1 MEEYHVSFIGIWAI
15 LVLIVIE
22 AIIAM
27 GASRTQKKLIPGVIN
42 PELGPESFVF
52 RSDRAFKNSLENIV
66 PFLGAALMSILLSL
80 DPTRLARL
88 IIVYVISRYI
98 FTGVYYSVAT
108 RKNPSLRSLF
118 YMIGFI
124 VTIIMLVDIGRNL
137 LSLIGGKYDI

>member
-1 MEEYHVSFIGIWAI
+1 MRGIKKRH
-15 LVLIVIE
+15 LKRQ
-22 AIIAM
+22 
-27 GASRTQKKLIPGVIN
+27 SRTQKKLIPGVIN

-80 DPTRLARL
+80 DPSRLARL

-124 VTIIMLVDIGRNL
+124 VTIIMLVDIGRHL
-137 LSLIGGKYDI
+137 LS

>member
-1 MEEYHVSFIGIWAI
+1 MLWGHQE
-15 LVLIVIE
+15 L
-22 AIIAM
+22 
-27 GASRTQKKLIPGVIN
+27 KKLIPGVIN

-80 DPTRLARL
+80 DPSRLARL

-124 VTIIMLVDIGRNL
+124 VTIIMLVDIGRHL
-137 LSLIGGKYDI
+137 LS